1 MSNVKDMVIHLI
13 DGLIKQNSLIEILL
27 YKNELILS

>member
-1 MSNVKDMVIHLI
+1 MSDGKFVIVHLI
-13 DGLIKQNSLIEILL
+13 TSLTKMMLNEILL

>member
-1 MSNVKDMVIHLI
+1 MSDGKFVIVHLI
-13 DGLIKQNSLIEILL
+13 ISLTKMMLNEILL

>member
-1 MSNVKDMVIHLI
+1 MSNVKVIHLI

-27 YKNELILS
+27 YKNELIFS